1 MAVAP
6 PGVDYYLA
14 TSRRCAGKTG
24 RRQGASMITVHD
36 RLAGSTRQKLLAA
49 TSSLRWRATPASS
62 LPSPSAASRRPG
74 GGSWTPVIV
83 ADRE

>member
-6 PGVDYYLA
+6 PGVDYYSA

-24 RRQGASMITVHD
+24 RRQGASMITIQD

-49 TSSLRWRATPASS
+49 KSSLIWRHPCLLPAKPERG
-62 LPSPSAASRRPG
+62 LAPPRRRVLDPS
-74 GGSWTPVIV
+74 
-83 ADRE
+83 DRCGP